1 MNLSFNNLDELQ
13 EFLDWSLRYGAAW
26 AATQRGPRA
35 PAPETPYPA
44 IDPSALP
51 EAGAAGGVAF
61 DTPPGAP
68 LQGAVDDKP
77 AEAPAANE
85 PTKRKRRTKAEI
97 EADEKAAAAA
107 AAEAA
112 KGTGSV
118 DIARVEHA
126 DGTVT
131 TTSVGLPPDVHPSEV
146 TTSPTGANPFEQAAT
161 APATDGEPD
170 ADATVVTPLQHI
182 TRARAFIAKHQIAKY
197 NETFAKAGT
206 DPNVMAYTAEQ
217 RAAHMAAMDELDKA

>member
-35 PAPETPYPA
+35 PAPDTPLPT

-51 EAGAAGGVAF
+51 ETGAAGGVAF

-68 LQGAVDDKP
+68 LQGAMDDKAP
-77 AEAPAANE
+77 EAPAANE

-97 EADEKAAAAA
+97 EADETAAALKAK
-107 AAEAA
+107 AENDA
-112 KGTGSV
+112 KIEQDPAS
-118 DIARVEHA
+118 
-126 DGTVT
+126 
-131 TTSVGLPPDVHPSEV
+131 V
-146 TTSPTGANPFEQAAT
+146 TTSPAGANPFEQAVT
-161 APATDGEPD
+161 ITGQTDAQVEESALTSEPD
-170 ADATVVTPLQHI
+170 ADATVVTPFQHI

-197 NETFAKAGT
+197 NETFAKAGL

>member
-1 MNLSFNNLDELQ
+1 MNLSFNNLSELD
-13 EFLDWSLRYGAAW
+13 EFLQWATNYGASQ
-26 AATQRGPRA
+26 TLVLKLDTSA
-35 PAPETPYPA
+35 PDTPLPT

-61 DTPPGAP
+61 DTPPGRVNRSGDSAGEP
-68 LQGAVDDKP
+68 T
-77 AEAPAANE
+77 EAPATNE

-97 EADEKAAAAA
+97 EADETAAALKAK
-107 AAEAA
+107 AENDA
-112 KGTGSV
+112 K
-118 DIARVEHA
+118 VEQDPA
-126 DGTVT
+126 
-131 TTSVGLPPDVHPSEV
+131 SV
-146 TTSPTGANPFEQAAT
+146 TTSPTGANPFEQAVT
-161 APATDGEPD
+161 ITGQTDVQVEESALTGEPD
-170 ADATVVTPLQHI
+170 ADATVVTPFQHI